1 MCASPSP
8 RLISAPEG
16 PRWTTTRT
24 TPAEGRA
31 ERGQNVRVDDRAD
44 ESLARAALLARRAGR
59 CARDDGHAAATWR
72 V

>member
-1 MCASPSP
+1 MREPLAEAD
-8 RLISAPEG
+8 LG
-16 PRWTTTRT
+16 TRG
-24 TPAEGRA
+24 AEVDDDSNDVCRGRA

>member
-8 RLISAPEG
+8 RQISAPEG

-24 TPAEGRA
+24 TSAEGRA

-44 ESLARAALLARRAGR
+44 ESLARAALLARRAYH
-59 CARDDGHAAATWR
+59 ARDDGHAAATWR